1 LNGNNDFNTGRPK
14 GLTIGGENMTKM
26 KLRELERVEITI
38 LVDNY
43 TDLLLL
49 QSTNVVKR
57 SFSPPPQAFLAE
69 HGFSCLIK
77 TVDGPEEHVFLMDV
91 GISGTALLHNAEVL
105 KSDLSKVE
113 ALILSHGHFD
123 HFWGLPQ
130 ILPRLPKGIPVVL
143 DPDAFLPRR
152 INFPALKVLIPMP
165 SPDEKMLRE
174 AGVEIRKVREDS
186 ILASGRILILGEI
199 DRVTDFEKGMPGT
212 EAQIKGEWVK
222 DPFLDDRGIAVQVKN
237 KGLVV
242 IGGCS
247 HAEVINTVKHAQKVT
262 GARKVYAVLGGFHLT
277 GPMMEPV
284 IEPTIRAMKD
294 IGPDYIFP
302 THCTGWR
309 AINQFAREM
318 SEQFILNTVGT
329 TYIFG

>member
-1 LNGNNDFNTGRPK
+1 
-14 GLTIGGENMTKM
+14 MTPVN
-26 KLRELERVEITI
+26 LRELDRVEVTI

-57 SFSPPPQAFLAE
+57 ASVAPPQAFLAE

-77 TVDGPEEHVFLMDV
+77 AIDGSEEHVMLMDV
-91 GISGTALLHNAEVL
+91 GISGTCLLHNVQLLEI
-105 KSDLSKVE
+105 DLSKVE

-123 HFWGLPQ
+123 HCWALRD
-130 ILPRLPKGIPVVL
+130 ILPKVPKGIPIVL
-143 DPDAFLPRR
+143 HPDAFLPRR
-152 INFPALKVLIPMP
+152 LNLPALKILVSAPP
-165 SPDEKMLRE
+165 PDENMLRE
-174 AGVEIRKVREDS
+174 AGIEIRRIREDS
-186 ILASGRILILGEI
+186 ILASGCVLVMGEI
-199 DRVTDFEKGMPGT
+199 DRITEFEKGMPGA
-212 EAQIKGEWVK
+212 EAEINGQWVK
-222 DPFLDDRGIAVQVKN
+222 DPFPDDRGIVLKVKN

-247 HAEVINTVKHAQKVT
+247 HAGIINTIKHAQKASGT
-262 GARKVYAVLGGFHLT
+262 PKIHAVLGGFHLT

-284 IEPTIRAMKD
+284 IGLTIGEIKK
-294 IGPDYIFP
+294 IGPEYVVP

-309 AINQFAREM
+309 AINQFAKEM
-318 SEQFILNTVGT
+318 PGQFILNTVGT

>member
-1 LNGNNDFNTGRPK
+1 MYPVD
-14 GLTIGGENMTKM
+14 
-26 KLRELERVEITI
+26 LRELERAEVTV

-57 SFSPPPQAFLAE
+57 TLSPPPQAFLAE

-77 TVDGPEEHVFLMDV
+77 TSDGSEEHVILMDV
-91 GISGTALLHNAEVL
+91 GISGTCLLHNAQLL
-105 KSDLSKVE
+105 KIDLSKVE

-123 HFWGLPQ
+123 HCWGLRE
-130 ILPRLPKGIPVVL
+130 ILSKIPRGIPLVFH
-143 DPDAFLPRR
+143 PDAFLPRR
-152 INFPALKVLIPMP
+152 FNLPALKIQVSMP
-165 SPDEKMLRE
+165 SLDENMLRK
-174 AGVEIRKVREDS
+174 AGMEIRKIREDS
-186 ILASGRILILGEI
+186 TLASGGVLVLGEI
-199 DRVTDFEKGMPGT
+199 ERITEFEKGMPGM
-212 EAQIKGEWVK
+212 EAEINGAWVA
-222 DPFLDDRGIAVQVKN
+222 DRFPDDRGVAVKVKN

-247 HAEVINTVKHAQKVT
+247 HAGIVNTVKHAQKVT
-262 GARKVYAVLGGFHLT
+262 GTPKVHAVLGGFHLT

-284 IEPTIRAMKD
+284 IGPTMGEMKK
-294 IGPDYIFP
+294 INPDYIIP

-309 AINQFAREM
+309 AINQFAKEM
-318 SEQFILNTVGT
+318 PEQFILNTVGT

>member
-1 LNGNNDFNTGRPK
+1 MIPVS
-14 GLTIGGENMTKM
+14 
-26 KLRELERVEITI
+26 LRELEKVEVTI

-57 SFSPPPQAFLAE
+57 TSVTPPQAFLAE

-77 TVDGPEEHVFLMDV
+77 TVDGSEEHVMLMDV
-91 GISGTALLHNAEVL
+91 GISGTCLLQNAQLL
-105 KSDLSKVE
+105 KIDLSKVE

-123 HFWGLPQ
+123 HCWGLRE
-130 ILPRLPKGIPVVL
+130 ILPKVPKGIPLVL
-143 DPDAFLPRR
+143 HPDAFLPRR
-152 INFPALKVLIPMP
+152 INFPAFKIQVPMP
-165 SPDEKMLRE
+165 PPDENMLRE
-174 AGVEIRKVREDS
+174 AGLEIRKIREDS
-186 ILASGRILILGEI
+186 TVAADCLLVLGEI
-199 DRVTDFEKGMPGT
+199 DRMTEFEKGMPGA
-212 EAQIKGEWVK
+212 EAEIKGQWVK
-222 DPFLDDRGIAVQVKN
+222 DPFPDDRGVAVKVKD

-247 HAEVINTVKHAQKVT
+247 HAGIINTVKHAQKVT
-262 GARKVYAVLGGFHLT
+262 RTPKVHAVLGGFHLT

-284 IEPTIRAMKD
+284 IGPTIVEMKK
-294 IGPDYIFP
+294 ISPDYIVP

-309 AINQFAREM
+309 AINQFAKEM
-318 SEQFILNTVGT
+318 PDQFVLNTVGT